1 MKATY
6 TYIMLGLAMV
16 LVEFAPVFAET
27 AVNQPAKHLDLSAP
41 PINPNIIEIPL
52 VPPSSAAA
60 TAQLHLDNDD
70 GDDEDDL
77 DDTKTLQAIV
87 PHVEEDSAGAL
98 DDMGDDGGD
107 FEE

>member
-6 TYIMLGLAMV
+6 TYIML
-16 LVEFAPVFAET
+16 VECAPVSAET

-98 DDMGDDGGD
+98 DDMGDVGGD